1 MAKTYQTLITEARQ
15 ILQDTDEPYRYSD
28 EILLN
33 KLNRGLQEV
42 GRIRPDAFWDTFVT
56 DDIVI
61 PEVATGDLN
70 TVFPLP
76 MQFYNPLVSWI
87 VAWAEVLDDEF
98 TVDGRADMLIKQFK
112 TQLMAL

>member
-15 ILQDTDEPYRYSD
+15 LLQDTEEPYRYAD

-61 PEVATGDLN
+61 PEVATGDLS
-70 TVFPLP
+70 TVFPLH
-76 MQFYNPLVSWI
+76 MQFYNPLVSWV